1 MQGEEGGCV
10 PAKDTVQVLGHG
22 RQTGSKP
29 AGRHG
34 AYTVDTLP
42 CVRLTFIASAKDVD
56 GAVDAIRQS
65 AATGAQGD
73 GAVYVCPA
81 ERIMRIS
88 TGEVD
93 GDVLAYE
100 GDIDIQGIISPPP
113 ELSDLLSYCLER
125 KYRIEQ

>member
-1 MQGEEGGCV
+1 M
-10 PAKDTVQVLGHG
+10 DTVQVLGHG
-22 RQTGSKP
+22 RQTGIKP

-34 AYTVDTLP
+34 AYTVDSLP
-42 CVRLTFIASAKDVD
+42 CVRLTFIASAEDVE
-56 GAVDAIRQS
+56 GAVDAIRWS

-88 TGEVD
+88 TGEED
-93 GDVLAYE
+93 GDVPAFE

-113 ELSDLLSYCLER
+113 DLRDLLSNCLER
-125 KYRIEQ
+125 EYRIEQ